1 MAGLERPPG
10 GGQATGAPQEE
21 PGCPLQFTCQ
31 EMLEWG
37 AFIQTHGKGLKRLP
51 RCQRTRAPA
60 HVLRD
65 PDPLL
70 TQGPKPMY
78 SGTPDLL
85 LIQGPRPTCLGAPT

>member
-1 MAGLERPPG
+1 
-10 GGQATGAPQEE
+10 
-21 PGCPLQFTCQ
+21 
-31 EMLEWG
+31 MLEWG

-85 LIQGPRPTCLGAPT
+85 LIQGPRPTCLGTPT